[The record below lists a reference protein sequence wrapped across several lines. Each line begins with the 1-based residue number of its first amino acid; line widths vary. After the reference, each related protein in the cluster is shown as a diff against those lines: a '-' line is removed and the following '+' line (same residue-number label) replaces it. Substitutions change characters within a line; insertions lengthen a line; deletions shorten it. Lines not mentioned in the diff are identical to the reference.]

1 MKTLSQILSAKK
13 SHISELLAISN
24 ELRRLDEMLHV
35 FMDDKAL
42 ARHCHLAKLDLEKKK
57 IFLTVDNSSWA
68 TKLHYAIPD
77 ILKSIN
83 VQTEFK
89 SVKSIQYSIIPPD
102 VNFNSKYKSR
112 GRVSK
117 KSLSQRNELLWNE
130 TLQALRERI
139 SERKKSQR

>member
-1 MKTLSQILSAKK
+1 MKTLSQILSAKR

-24 ELRRLDEMLHV
+24 ELRRLDQMLHV

-83 VQTEFK
+83 VQPEFK
-89 SVKSIQYSIIPPD
+89 CVKSVQYSIVSPD
-102 VNFNSKYKSR
+102 IEINAKYKNKCKVRKNKISR
-112 GRVSK
+112 E
-117 KSLSQRNELLWNE
+117 NEQLWRE
-130 TLQALRERI
+130 TLQILKMRLLEKK
-139 SERKKSQR
+139 RK